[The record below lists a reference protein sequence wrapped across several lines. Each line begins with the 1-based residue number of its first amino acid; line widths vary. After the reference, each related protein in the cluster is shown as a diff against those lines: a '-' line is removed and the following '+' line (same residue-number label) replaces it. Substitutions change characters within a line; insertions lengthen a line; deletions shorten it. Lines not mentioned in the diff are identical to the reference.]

1 MEMSLEIPDDSDWN
15 KFQLAGNINQ
25 EDLLVASWLMTRIR

>member
-1 MEMSLEIPDDSDWN
+1 METSHEFPDDSDWN

-25 EDLLVASWLMTRIR
+25 EDLLIASWLITRKC